1 MILIGYKHKVMSGKV
16 SGYTEKI
23 FTQDEVK
30 DILKEIIDMVDDLGW
45 EHQRMST
52 SGQETYEKL
61 YDYLE
66 NL

>member
-1 MILIGYKHKVMSGKV
+1 MSGKV

-30 DILKEIIDMVDDLGW
+30 DILQEINSMVDDLAW
-45 EHQRMST
+45 DIDKMSQ
-52 SGQETYEKL
+52 SGRKTYTNL
-61 YDYLE
+61 TNYLD

>member
-1 MILIGYKHKVMSGKV
+1 MSGKV

-30 DILKEIIDMVDDLGW
+30 DMLDTIIDMVDDLGW

-52 SGQETYEKL
+52 SGQETYDKL
-61 YDYLE
+61 WDYLE

>member
-1 MILIGYKHKVMSGKV
+1 MSGKV

-30 DILKEIIDMVDDLGW
+30 DILSEIIDMVDDLGW

-52 SGQETYEKL
+52 SGQETYDKL
-61 YDYLE
+61 CDYLE

>member
-1 MILIGYKHKVMSGKV
+1 MSGKV

-52 SGQETYEKL
+52 SGQETYDKL
-61 YDYLE
+61 WDYLE

>member
-1 MILIGYKHKVMSGKV
+1 MSGKV

-30 DILKEIIDMVDDLGW
+30 DMLGTIIDMVDDLGW
-45 EHQRMST
+45 EEQRMST
-52 SGQETYEKL
+52 SGQETYERL
-61 YDYLE
+61 VNYLD

>member
-1 MILIGYKHKVMSGKV
+1 MSGKV

-52 SGQETYEKL
+52 SGQETYDKL
-61 YDYLE
+61 CDYLE

>member
-1 MILIGYKHKVMSGKV
+1 MSGKV

-30 DILKEIIDMVDDLGW
+30 DMLDTIIDMVDDLGW
-45 EHQRMST
+45 EEQRMST
-52 SGQETYEKL
+52 SGQETYERL
-61 YDYLE
+61 VNYLD

>member
-1 MILIGYKHKVMSGKV
+1 MSGKV

-30 DILKEIIDMVDDLGW
+30 DILREIIDMVGDLGW
-45 EHQRMST
+45 EEQRMST
-52 SGQETYEKL
+52 SGQETYERL
-61 YDYLE
+61 VNYLE

>member
-1 MILIGYKHKVMSGKV
+1 MSGKV

-30 DILKEIIDMVDDLGW
+30 DILQEINSMVDDLAW
-45 EHQRMST
+45 DIDRMSQ
-52 SGQETYEKL
+52 SGRKTYTNL
-61 YDYLE
+61 TNYLD

>member
-1 MILIGYKHKVMSGKV
+1 MSGKV

-30 DILKEIIDMVDDLGW
+30 DILDEINSMVDDL
-45 EHQRMST
+45 EFDYQRMSQ
-52 SGQETYEKL
+52 SGKEIYNNL
-61 YDYLE
+61 RNYLD

>member
-1 MILIGYKHKVMSGKV
+1 MSGKV
-16 SGYTEKI
+16 RGYTEKI

-52 SGQETYEKL
+52 SGQETYDKLWEYLEKL
-61 YDYLE
+61 
-66 NL
+66 

>member
-1 MILIGYKHKVMSGKV
+1 MSGKV
-16 SGYTEKI
+16 RGYTEKI
-23 FTQDEVK
+23 FTQDEVN

>member
-1 MILIGYKHKVMSGKV
+1 MSGKV

-30 DILKEIIDMVDDLGW
+30 DILSEIIDMVGDLGC
-45 EHQRMST
+45 EEQRMST
-52 SGQETYEKL
+52 SGQETYERL
-61 YDYLE
+61 VNYLE